1 MDYRGGRIR
10 RKIYFGTAILMLGLV
25 LGMRCAQLPT
35 GCGDETVTGIPQD
48 SWLQVDGGQALEE
61 GTKLVCLTFD
71 DGPSPTT
78 TQVLDILKE
87 EQVPATFFVTAADH
101 NREYLPLIARAVEEG
116 HQIALHTA
124 KHRYQD
130 IYASTEAFW
139 LDIKELRQ
147 SICHYVDLS
156 TVTWLRFPGGSTN
169 TVSHKYGGSS
179 IMKDLKEQAREKGYQ
194 VIDWNVCAEDAVGG
208 HPTASQILK
217 NIKEDAQDKSVC
229 VVLMHDTAATATTV
243 QALPDIV
250 SWFRSQG
257 FTFCTVEEMAR
268 QTGQTGPA

>member
-1 MDYRGGRIR
+1 MDYRAGELR
-10 RKIYFGTAILMLGLV
+10 RKIYFGVAMAMLGAV
-25 LGMRCAQLPT
+25 LLLRCLQLPV
-35 GCGDETVTGIPQD
+35 GCGDESLTTIPQD
-48 SWLQVDGGQALEE
+48 DWLQVDGGQALEE
-61 GTKLVCLTFD
+61 GKRLVCLTFD
-71 DGPSPTT
+71 DGPSSTT
-78 TQVLDILKE
+78 AQVLDTLKE

-147 SICHYVDLS
+147 AICHYVDLS

-169 TVSHKYGGSS
+169 TVSHKYGGSN
-179 IMKDLKEQAREKGYQ
+179 IMKDLKEEAAEKGYQ

-208 HPTASQILK
+208 HPSADQILK
-217 NIKEDAQDKSVC
+217 NIQGDVGNKSVC
-229 VVLMHDTAATATTV
+229 VVLMHDTAATTTTA
-243 QALPDIV
+243 QALPRIIQ
-250 SWFRSQG
+250 WFRQEG
-257 FTFCTVEEMAR
+257 FTFCTVEEMAV
-268 QTGQTGPA
+268 QTGRITPA